1 MVDYNDNKRTV
12 AKTYKYGIY
21 INPRNTLTQTEL
33 EDKGVKGILDADTK
47 VGHISTADWGN
58 LFKALY
64 YCTNNDRHILCYC
77 TRTELVSVTINAINH
92 ALEEKYHSKDH
103 QKAKSKTLN
112 RKLDKLLELS
122 TLAYRLAKVLPV
134 KDNADSQKV
143 IDMLNDQMCESICG
157 LLSYAFIAH
166 KVFTKLIELDIID
179 NYEESWTYDTWD
191 LSEITHC

>member
-1 MVDYNDNKRTV
+1 MVDYNDTKRTV

-47 VGHISTADWGN
+47 AGHISTNDWGN

-77 TRTELVSVTINAINH
+77 TRTELVSVTTNTINH
-92 ALEEKYHSKDH
+92 ALEGKYHSKDC
-103 QKAKSKTLN
+103 QGKNKTLN
-112 RKLDKLLELS
+112 RKLDKMLELS

-134 KDNADSQKV
+134 KDNTDSQKV
-143 IDMLNDQMCESICG
+143 IDILNDQMCELITAV
-157 LLSYAFIAH
+157 LYYPDIAC
-166 KVFTKLIELDIID
+166 KVFTKLVELDVIT
-179 NYEESWTYDTWD
+179 NYEESWTYDTWG
-191 LSEITHC
+191 LSEVTHC